1 MNSRVS
7 VRTARSALLLKSAE
21 AMGFMEWLTG
31 MKEDAT
37 RTLSVQKGK
46 VVLYRMQGR
55 IAVIQEILDLV
66 DQASDLADK
75 LSRP

>member
-21 AMGFMEWLTG
+21 AMGFMEWLAA
-31 MKEDAT
+31 MKEDAVT
-37 RTLSVQKGK
+37 ALSMQHDT

-55 IAVIQEILDLV
+55 IAAIQEILDLV
-66 DQASDLADK
+66 DQASTLADK